1 MQIKK
6 DSNTDVFLVED
17 KNILSVQSKDDFNMD
32 FKPEVK
38 YSKFH
43 FYSKVSIFRYI
54 ESENGIK
61 VILSINSKTHR
72 NIHFIFYKDLLKING
87 FNTIKDLLS
96 DDVFCKKFKEIVM
109 KENTEGVFDDVKEF
123 LNDF

>member
-6 DSNTDVFLVED
+6 DSNTDIFLVED
-17 KNILSVQSKDDFNMD
+17 KNILSVQSKDDFSMD

-43 FYSKVSIFRYI
+43 FYSKVSIFRYV
-54 ESENGIK
+54 ESKDDMK

-72 NIHFIFYKDLLKING
+72 NIHFIFYKNLLKTNG
-87 FNTIKDLLS
+87 FNTIKELLS
-96 DDVFCKKFKEIVM
+96 NDVFIKNFKEIVM
-109 KENTEGVFDDVKEF
+109 KENTESVFDDVKEF

>member
-6 DSNTDVFLVED
+6 DSNTDIFLIED
-17 KNILSVQSKDDFNMD
+17 KNILSVQSKDDFSMD

-43 FYSKVSIFRYI
+43 FYSKVSIFRYV
-54 ESENGIK
+54 ESKDDIK

-72 NIHFIFYKDLLKING
+72 NIHFIFYKNLLKTNG
-87 FNTIKDLLS
+87 FNTIKELLS
-96 DDVFCKKFKEIVM
+96 NDVFIKNFKEIIM
-109 KENTEGVFDDVKEF
+109 KENTESVFDDVKEF